1 VPQKPSHGKIR
12 SELEKGVKL
21 SKCRHCGC
29 MKGTL
34 EEMEALL
41 SPRRDGESVA
51 LGRDVSSWL
60 NRLEDTLYT

>member
-1 VPQKPSHGKIR
+1 VAARISPGRIK
-12 SELEKGVKL
+12 SELDKGVKL

-34 EEMEALL
+34 EEMRGLL
-41 SPRRDGESVA
+41 SARRDKESTE
-51 LGRDVSSWL
+51 LRRDVSSWL